1 MSEVSVPPMLVKERF
16 VDAELLM
23 KTNFALLMFFF
34 GFVGY
39 LILPRGTRKYLC
51 NAYPKRFH
59 RISFAKHEVPTQ
71 ITTSPNP
78 DYEPI
83 DDCYT
88 SFTPR
93 SSSRS
98 DRPNRGWMPPTPLI
112 LEPGNACVTTGQIF
126 AGQPAID
133 AASSI
138 YSSPSRLFTPGR
150 TSRKTRNARTPFQ
163 PTIDETDANSQSP
176 NSVLDQSMGE
186 SKKLLVLMSS
196 RCLDK
201 QQMQNQQEAFA
212 LLRQRKVPFETVDGM
227 NGLQRSR

>member
-1 MSEVSVPPMLVKERF
+1 MNEVSISPMLIKER
-16 VDAELLM
+16 VVNTELLI

-39 LILPRGTRKYLC
+39 LILPRGARKYFC

-71 ITTSPNP
+71 ISTSPNP

-98 DRPNRGWMPPTPLI
+98 DNPNRGWMPPTPLI

-126 AGQPAID
+126 AGHQPVD

-150 TSRKTRNARTPFQ
+150 TNKKRSARTPFQ
-163 PTIDETDANSQSP
+163 PTIDEDANSQSP
-176 NSVLDQSMGE
+176 NSVLDQSMVE
-186 SKKLLVLMSS
+186 TKKLVVLMTS